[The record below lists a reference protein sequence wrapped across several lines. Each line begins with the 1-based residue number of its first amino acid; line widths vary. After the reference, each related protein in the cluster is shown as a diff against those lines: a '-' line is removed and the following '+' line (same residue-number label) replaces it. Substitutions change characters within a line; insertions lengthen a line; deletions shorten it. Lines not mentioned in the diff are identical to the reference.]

1 MRATLSAALV
11 AALSIGALAG
21 PALAEDTGFI
31 AGQGPDLWRAS
42 RLVGVDVFGPD
53 DKKVGD
59 VTDVLVDHD
68 GRAVA
73 VVIGIGGVLGL
84 GRKDVAL
91 PYAALHFTDAPRPS
105 APAAAAG
112 APGAAAGLP
121 TEPGLTANSAIP
133 VETPAAQGE
142 APAAKGGP
150 VGTTAGVPGGAVT
163 GQAAAPVP
171 AGQGGAAGTA
181 RSTARP
187 DHARIDLTFD
197 QLKAAPAFGFAQ

>member
-11 AALSIGALAG
+11 VALSALAAG
-21 PALAEDTGFI
+21 PALADDTGFI
-31 AGQGPDLWRAS
+31 AGERSDLWRAS

-68 GRAVA
+68 GRVAA

-91 PYAALHFTDAPRPS
+91 PYAALHFTDAPRPNLRAS
-105 APAAAAG
+105 ASG
-112 APGAAAGLP
+112 APNAASGMP
-121 TEPGLTANSAIP
+121 TEPGLTADSAIP
-133 VETPAAQGE
+133 VESPAAQGE

-163 GQAAAPVP
+163 GQAATPVP
-171 AGQGGAAGTA
+171 TGQGTA
-181 RSTARP
+181 SVARTTARP

-197 QLKAAPAFGFAQ
+197 QLKAAPSFTVAP

>member
-11 AALSIGALAG
+11 VALSALAAG
-21 PALAEDTGFI
+21 PALADDTGFI
-31 AGQGPDLWRAS
+31 AGERSDLWRAS

-68 GRAVA
+68 GRVAA

-84 GRKDVAL
+84 GRKD
-91 PYAALHFTDAPRPS
+91 AALHFTDAPRPNLRAS
-105 APAAAAG
+105 ASG
-112 APGAAAGLP
+112 APNAASGMP
-121 TEPGLTANSAIP
+121 TEPGLTADSAIP
-133 VETPAAQGE
+133 VESPAAQGE

-163 GQAAAPVP
+163 GQAATPVP
-171 AGQGGAAGTA
+171 TGQGTA
-181 RSTARP
+181 SVARTTARP

-197 QLKAAPAFGFAQ
+197 QLKAAPSFTVAP